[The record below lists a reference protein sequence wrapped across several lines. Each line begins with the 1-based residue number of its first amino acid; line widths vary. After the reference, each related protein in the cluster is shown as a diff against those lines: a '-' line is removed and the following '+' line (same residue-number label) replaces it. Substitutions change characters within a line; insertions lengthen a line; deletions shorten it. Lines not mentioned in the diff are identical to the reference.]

1 MKKIIF
7 ALSFFTIFT
16 LNSTTKVQAE
26 ELLTTPVNSVSYD
39 IDQGG
44 LQEFEVGD
52 SPDETY
58 TITIEEEPQF
68 SIMARGIKNNTYKV
82 TKERA
87 LQWKVSYK
95 IDIKGNSIT
104 KAHSPSINNY
114 IGSVRNSSLKVDNS
128 KQATYYINMIML
140 KLNSPVN
147 VRATLQNNKII
158 VTY

>member
-7 ALSFFTIFT
+7 ALSFFTIFS

-52 SPDETY
+52 SLDETY

-87 LQWKVSYK
+87 LQ
-95 IDIKGNSIT
+95 
-104 KAHSPSINNY
+104 
-114 IGSVRNSSLKVDNS
+114 
-128 KQATYYINMIML
+128 
-140 KLNSPVN
+140 
-147 VRATLQNNKII
+147 
-158 VTY
+158 

>member
-1 MKKIIF
+1 M
-7 ALSFFTIFT
+7 
-16 LNSTTKVQAE
+16 
-26 ELLTTPVNSVSYD
+26 
-39 IDQGG
+39 
-44 LQEFEVGD
+44 
-52 SPDETY
+52 
-58 TITIEEEPQF
+58 
-68 SIMARGIKNNTYKV
+68 
-82 TKERA
+82 
-87 LQWKVSYK
+87 QWKVSYK